1 MSLQGKVRVSVDAQ
15 VWEAVKAV
23 AAIKGIAPQLFLE
36 DALKASLDGIESLNR
51 VAAHAANIDASAVQ
65 IADQINVIADFIVD
79 MYRDQ
84 SQRKSSSI
92 GSDGV

>member
-1 MSLQGKVRVSVDAQ
+1 MSPQGRVRVSVDAQ
-15 VWEAVKAV
+15 IWEAVKA
-23 AAIKGIAPQLFLE
+23 AAAVKGVAPQLYLE

-84 SQRKSSSI
+84 SLRKSSSTS
-92 GSDGV
+92 SDGV